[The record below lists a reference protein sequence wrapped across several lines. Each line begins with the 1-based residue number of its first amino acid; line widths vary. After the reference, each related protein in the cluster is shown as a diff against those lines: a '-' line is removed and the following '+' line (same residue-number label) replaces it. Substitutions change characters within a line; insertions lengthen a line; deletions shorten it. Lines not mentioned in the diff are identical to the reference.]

1 MAHTDTEAGISTQL
15 DVGSTAYWSLSVP
28 DAPVKPSGRVVSRA
42 MAAKTQACSLCSWSL
57 ADLRRLALDRGITLP
72 ERQGG
77 GVGGAVTASSS
88 STASSS
94 LEGSPTVGGG
104 CGGGGSGGAT
114 SCGTIDTSPLI
125 TAGRST
131 TTGATSPVTSSSA
144 AGGADATYREEVE
157 NAIKRGTTMI
167 RRRLGPSSGLAG
179 WLAAHGNFRSFADG
193 LVEQV
198 CVVGWGWR
206 WDGDG

>member
-88 STASSS
+88 

-131 TTGATSPVTSSSA
+131 TTGATSPVTSSTA

-198 CVVGWGWR
+198 CVVQRG
-206 WDGDG
+206 WDGVG